1 MSYPLFHSGGGES
14 WQNVLSSILVVE
26 KADRMSCP
34 PFWWWERLTEC
45 LALHSGG
52 RKSWLRISCSPF
64 WWWIKLTESECLV
77 HHSGGGKGRHSV
89 LSTRQADRMSC
100 PQDKL
105 IKCLVPQMRTEH
117 HLVLCA
123 YDIHTYIYNID
134 ILAGGN
140 QRDVEEF
147 SVAVFATHC
156 WLHHSS
162 WTLTRHCII
171 GMQWW
176 GRVRQ
181 HCSCGCCRCIQLR

>member
-64 WWWIKLTESECLV
+64 IKLTESECLV